1 MRAIMSSPP
10 NLTPSPLVDLR
21 GKVAIVTGA
30 ASYHGEGSLRQP
42 GQGSETA
49 RTLAQL
55 GAAVV
60 LADINGPAAERRAE
74 QIRADGGDAF
84 AVQTDV
90 TDEPQVAR
98 MVQTAL
104 DEFGRL
110 DILHNN
116 AANLHVLSDPGDPQI
131 TELNVDT
138 WHAVMT
144 TMLLGSMLGC
154 KYAIPAMVRT
164 GGGSIICTS
173 SISGMVGEL
182 NLTIYGA
189 AKAAINQLVRSVSAQ
204 WGKAG
209 IRCNAV
215 APGLILSP
223 PSLAIGE
230 PLIGEYV
237 RHSDT
242 PYVGQPIDTAK
253 VVAFL
258 ASDAARYIT
267 GQVIP
272 VDGGLIQHSPLVADS
287 RDSGLVAGQT
297 TT

>member
-1 MRAIMSSPP
+1 VID
-10 NLTPSPLVDLR
+10 LT

-30 ASYHGEGSLRQP
+30 ASFHGDDSLRQP

-49 RTLAQL
+49 GLLARL

-60 LADINGPAAERRAE
+60 LADINGEAAARRAAE
-74 QIRADGGDAF
+74 IRAGGGDAV
-84 AVQTDV
+84 AIETDV
-90 TDEPQVAR
+90 SDEVQVR
-98 MVQTAL
+98 QMVKTAL
-104 DEFGRL
+104 EEFGQL

-116 AANLHVLSDPGDPQI
+116 AANLHLLFDPGDPEI
-131 TELNVDT
+131 TEFQVET
-138 WHAVMT
+138 WERLMRT
-144 TMLLGSMLGC
+144 LLLGSMLGC
-154 KYAIPAMVRT
+154 KHAIPAMVKT

-182 NLTIYGA
+182 NLTIYA
-189 AKAAINQLVRSVSAQ
+189 VAKAGINQLVRSVSAQ

-230 PLIGEYV
+230 ELIAEYV
-237 RHSDT
+237 KHSDT
-242 PYVGQPIDTAK
+242 PYVGQPADSAHL
-253 VVAFL
+253 VAFL
-258 ASDAARYIT
+258 ASDLARYIT

-287 RDSGLVAGQT
+287 RGSGLVAGQT
-297 TT
+297 TQP

>member
-1 MRAIMSSPP
+1 VI
-10 NLTPSPLVDLR
+10 DLS

-30 ASYHGEGSLRQP
+30 GSYHGDESLRDP
-42 GQGSETA
+42 GQGSETS
-49 RTLAQL
+49 RLLAQL

-74 QIRADGGDAF
+74 QIRADGGDAI
-84 AVQTDV
+84 AIETDV
-90 TDEPQVAR
+90 TDEEQVKR

-104 DEFGRL
+104 DEFDRL

-116 AANLHVLSDPGDPQI
+116 AANLNLLFDPGDPEI
-131 TELNVDT
+131 TQFSVET
-138 WHAVMT
+138 WEILT
-144 TMLLGSMLGC
+144 RTLLLGPMLCC
-154 KYAIPAMVRT
+154 KHAIPAMLKT

-182 NLTIYGA
+182 NLTIYGC
-189 AKAAINQLVRSVSAQ
+189 AKAAVNQLVRAVSAQ
-204 WGKAG
+204 WGKEG

-223 PSLAIGE
+223 PSIAIGE
-230 PLIGEYV
+230 PLIAEYI

-242 PYVGQPIDTAK
+242 PYVGQPIDSAY

-258 ASDAARYIT
+258 ACDLARYVT
-267 GQVIP
+267 GQVVP

-287 RDSGLVAGQT
+287 RASGMVAGET
-297 TT
+297 

>member
-1 MRAIMSSPP
+1 MI
-10 NLTPSPLVDLR
+10 DLS

-30 ASYHGEGSLRQP
+30 ASYHGDDTLRQP

-49 RTLAQL
+49 SILARL

-60 LADINGPAAERRAE
+60 LADINGEAAARRAAD
-74 QIRADGGDAF
+74 IRASGGDAV
-84 AVQTDV
+84 AVATDV
-90 TDEPQVAR
+90 SDEAQVKR

-116 AANLHVLSDPGDPQI
+116 AANLHVLFDPGDPEV
-131 TELNVDT
+131 TEMRVET
-138 WHAVMT
+138 WESLMRT
-144 TMLLGSMLGC
+144 LLLGSMLGC
-154 KYAIPAMVRT
+154 KHAIPAMVRT

-173 SISGMVGEL
+173 SVSGMVGEL
-182 NLTIYGA
+182 NLTIYAA

-230 PLIGEYV
+230 ELIAEYV
-237 RHSDT
+237 KHSDT
-242 PYVGQPIDTAK
+242 PYVGQPADTAYL
-253 VVAFL
+253 VAFL
-258 ASDAARYIT
+258 ASDLARYIT

-287 RDSGLVAGQT
+287 RASGLVAGHT
-297 TT
+297 

>member
-1 MRAIMSSPP
+1 MI
-10 NLTPSPLVDLR
+10 DLS

-30 ASYHGEGSLRQP
+30 ASYHGDESLRQP

-49 RTLAQL
+49 ATLARL

-60 LADINGPAAERRAE
+60 LADINGPAAEARAE
-74 QIRADGGDAF
+74 QLRRSGAD
-84 AVQTDV
+84 AVAVATDV
-90 TDEPQVAR
+90 TDEAQVQR
-98 MVQTAL
+98 MVQTAVN
-104 DEFGRL
+104 EFGRL

-116 AANLHVLSDPGDPQI
+116 AANLHVLWDPGDPEI
-131 TELNVDT
+131 TQLNVDT
-138 WHAVMT
+138 WDALMRT
-144 TMLLGSMLGC
+144 LLLGSMLGC
-154 KYAIPAMVRT
+154 KHAIPAMVSS
-164 GGGSIICTS
+164 GGGSIICMS
-173 SISGMVGEL
+173 SVSGMVGEL

-230 PLIGEYV
+230 ELIAEYA

-242 PYVGQPIDTAK
+242 PYVGEPIDTAN

-258 ASDAARYIT
+258 ASDLARYIT

-272 VDGGLIQHSPLVADS
+272 VDGGLIQHSPLVADA
-287 RDSGLVAGQT
+287 RASGLVAGQT
-297 TT
+297 

>member
-1 MRAIMSSPP
+1 VID
-10 NLTPSPLVDLR
+10 LT

-30 ASYHGEGSLRQP
+30 ASFHGDETLRQP

-49 RTLAQL
+49 SLLARL

-60 LADINGPAAERRAE
+60 LADINGEAAAQRAAD
-74 QIRADGGDAF
+74 IRAGGGDAV
-84 AVQTDV
+84 AVETDV
-90 TDEPQVAR
+90 SDEAQVRR
-98 MVQTAL
+98 MVKTAL
-104 DEFGRL
+104 DEFGQL

-116 AANLHVLSDPGDPQI
+116 AANLHLLFDPGDPEI
-131 TELNVDT
+131 TEFQVET
-138 WHAVMT
+138 WERLMRT
-144 TMLLGSMLGC
+144 LLLGSMLGC
-154 KYAIPAMVRT
+154 KHAIPAMVKT

-173 SISGMVGEL
+173 SVSGMVGEL
-182 NLTIYGA
+182 NLTIYA
-189 AKAAINQLVRSVSAQ
+189 VAKAGINQLVRSVSAQ

-230 PLIGEYV
+230 ELIAEYV
-237 RHSDT
+237 KHSDT
-242 PYVGQPIDTAK
+242 PYVGQPADTAHL
-253 VVAFL
+253 VAFL
-258 ASDAARYIT
+258 ASDLARYIT

-287 RDSGLVAGQT
+287 RGSGLVAGQT
-297 TT
+297 SQP

>member
-1 MRAIMSSPP
+1 MI
-10 NLTPSPLVDLR
+10 DLG

-30 ASYHGEGSLRQP
+30 ASYHGDDTLRQP

-49 RTLAQL
+49 GLLASL

-60 LADINGPAAERRAE
+60 LADINGGAAAKRAER
-74 QIRADGGDAF
+74 IRAAGGDAV
-84 AVQTDV
+84 AVTTDV
-90 TDEPQVAR
+90 SDEAQVAR

-116 AANLHVLSDPGDPQI
+116 AANLQTLFDPGDPDI
-131 TELNVDT
+131 TEMKVET
-138 WHAVMT
+138 WDMLMRT
-144 TMLLGSMLGC
+144 LLLGTMLGC
-154 KYAIPAMVRT
+154 KHAIPAMVST

-173 SISGMVGEL
+173 SVSGMVGEL

-230 PLIGEYV
+230 ELIAEYV
-237 RHSDT
+237 KHSDT
-242 PYVGQPIDTAK
+242 PYVGQPADTAHL
-253 VVAFL
+253 VAFL
-258 ASDAARYIT
+258 ASDLARYIT

-287 RDSGLVAGQT
+287 RESGLVAGGT
-297 TT
+297 

>member
-1 MRAIMSSPP
+1 M
-10 NLTPSPLVDLR
+10 VDLT

-30 ASYHGEGSLRQP
+30 ASYHGDESLRQP

-49 RTLAQL
+49 RVLAKY

-60 LADINGPAAERRAE
+60 LADINGDAAERRAE
-74 QIRADGGDAF
+74 ELRAGGADAV
-84 AVQTDV
+84 AVATDV
-90 TDEPQVAR
+90 TDESQIER
-98 MVQTAL
+98 MVKTAL

-116 AANLHVLSDPGDPQI
+116 AANLHTLFDPGDPDI
-131 TELNVDT
+131 TRLQVET
-138 WHAVMT
+138 WEILMRT
-144 TMLLGSMLGC
+144 LLLGSMLGC
-154 KYAIPAMVRT
+154 KHAIPAMVQT

-173 SISGMVGEL
+173 SVSGMVGEL
-182 NLTIYGA
+182 NLTVYAA

-230 PLIGEYV
+230 QLIAEYV

-242 PYVGQPIDTAK
+242 PYVGQPVDTANL
-253 VVAFL
+253 VAFL

-287 RDSGLVAGQT
+287 RGTGMVAGQT
-297 TT
+297 VQT

>member
-1 MRAIMSSPP
+1 MID
-10 NLTPSPLVDLR
+10 LT

-30 ASYHGEGSLRQP
+30 GSYHGDDTLRLP

-49 RTLAQL
+49 AVLARA

-60 LADINGPAAERRAE
+60 LADINGEAAERRAE
-74 QIRADGGDAF
+74 EIRTQGGDAV

-90 TDEPQVAR
+90 SDEASVKR
-98 MVQTAL
+98 MVQTAV

-110 DILHNN
+110 DVLHNN
-116 AANLHVLSDPGDPQI
+116 AANLQLLFDPGDPDI
-131 TELNVDT
+131 TQLEVST
-138 WHAVMT
+138 WESLMHT
-144 TMLLGSMLGC
+144 LLLGAVLGC
-154 KYAIPAMVRT
+154 KHAIPAMVQN

-182 NLTIYGA
+182 NLTIYA
-189 AKAAINQLVRSVSAQ
+189 MAKAGINQLVRSVSAQ

-230 PLIGEYV
+230 ELIAEYV

-242 PYVGQPIDTAK
+242 PYVGQPVDTAYL
-253 VVAFL
+253 VAFL
-258 ASDAARYIT
+258 ASDLARYIT

-287 RDSGLVAGQT
+287 RTSGLVAGET
-297 TT
+297 TQD

>member
-1 MRAIMSSPP
+1 MI
-10 NLTPSPLVDLR
+10 DLS

-30 ASYHGEGSLRQP
+30 ASYHGDDTLRQP

-49 RTLAQL
+49 GILARL

-60 LADINGPAAERRAE
+60 LADINGGAAARRAAE
-74 QIRADGGDAF
+74 IRANGGE
-84 AVQTDV
+84 AVAVATDV
-90 TDEPQVAR
+90 SDEAQVKR
-98 MVQTAL
+98 MVETAL
-104 DEFGRL
+104 NEFGRL

-116 AANLHVLSDPGDPQI
+116 AANLHVLFDPGDPDI
-131 TELNVDT
+131 TEMSVET
-138 WHAVMT
+138 WESLMRT
-144 TMLLGSMLGC
+144 LLLGSMLSC
-154 KYAIPAMVRT
+154 KHSIPAMVRT

-173 SISGMVGEL
+173 SVSGMVGEL
-182 NLTIYGA
+182 NLTIYAA

-230 PLIGEYV
+230 KLIAEYV
-237 RHSDT
+237 KHSDT
-242 PYVGQPIDTAK
+242 PYVGQPADTAYL
-253 VVAFL
+253 VAFL
-258 ASDAARYIT
+258 ASDLARYIT

-287 RDSGLVAGQT
+287 RSSGLVAGQT
-297 TT
+297 

>member
-1 MRAIMSSPP
+1 VI
-10 NLTPSPLVDLR
+10 DLS

-30 ASYHGEGSLRQP
+30 ASYHGDESLRAP

-49 RTLAQL
+49 SVLARY

-60 LADINGPAAERRAE
+60 LADINGAAAERRAE
-74 QIRADGGDAF
+74 QLRAAGADAI
-84 AVQTDV
+84 AVETDV
-90 TDEPQVAR
+90 SDEAQVAR
-98 MVQTAL
+98 MVQTAI

-116 AANLHVLSDPGDPQI
+116 AANLHLLFDPGDPQI
-131 TELNVDT
+131 TELNVET
-138 WHAVMT
+138 WELLMRT
-144 TMLLGSMLGC
+144 LLLGCMLGC
-154 KYAIPAMVRT
+154 KHAIPAMVRT

-173 SISGMVGEL
+173 SVSGMVGEL
-182 NLTIYGA
+182 NLTIYGV
-189 AKAAINQLVRSVSAQ
+189 AKAGINQLVRAVSAQ

-230 PLIGEYV
+230 ELIAQYV
-237 RHSDT
+237 RQSDT
-242 PYVGQPIDTAK
+242 PYVGQPVDTANL
-253 VVAFL
+253 VAFL

-287 RDSGLVAGQT
+287 RDSGMVAGQA
-297 TT
+297 

>member
-1 MRAIMSSPP
+1 MI
-10 NLTPSPLVDLR
+10 DLK

-30 ASYHGEGSLRQP
+30 GSYHGDDELRQQ
-42 GQGSETA
+42 GQGGETA
-49 RTLAQL
+49 ALLAKL

-60 LADINGPAAERRAE
+60 LADINCAAAEKRAE
-74 QIRADGGDAF
+74 QIRQAGGDAI
-84 AVQTDV
+84 AVETDV
-90 TDEPQVAR
+90 RDEAQVQA
-98 MVQTAL
+98 MVQAAVK
-104 DEFGRL
+104 EFGRL
-110 DILHNN
+110 DVLHCN
-116 AANLHVLSDPGDPQI
+116 AANLEALFDPGDPQI
-131 TELNVDT
+131 TEFEVST
-138 WHAVMT
+138 WELLT
-144 TMLLGSMLGC
+144 RTLYLGPMLCC
-154 KYAIPAMVRT
+154 KHAIPTMVET

-182 NLTIYGA
+182 NLTIYGTC
-189 AKAAINQLVRSVSAQ
+189 KAAINQLIRAVSAQ

-223 PSLAIGE
+223 PSIAIGE
-230 PLIGEYV
+230 ALIAEYA

-242 PYVGQPIDTAK
+242 PNVGQPIDTAW

-258 ASDAARYIT
+258 ASDAARYLT

-287 RDSGLVAGQT
+287 RVSGAVPGGRLA
-297 TT
+297 

>member
-1 MRAIMSSPP
+1 MI
-10 NLTPSPLVDLR
+10 DLS

-30 ASYHGEGSLRQP
+30 ASYHGDESLRQP

-49 RTLAQL
+49 ATLARL

-60 LADINGPAAERRAE
+60 LADINGPAAEARAE
-74 QIRADGGDAF
+74 QLRRSGAD
-84 AVQTDV
+84 AVAVAVDV
-90 TDEPQVAR
+90 TDEGQVQR
-98 MVQTAL
+98 MVQTAVN
-104 DEFGRL
+104 EFGRL

-116 AANLHVLSDPGDPQI
+116 AANLHVLWDPGDPEI
-131 TELNVDT
+131 TQLNVDT
-138 WHAVMT
+138 WDALMRT
-144 TMLLGSMLGC
+144 LLLGSMLGC
-154 KYAIPAMVRT
+154 KHAIPAMVSS
-164 GGGSIICTS
+164 GGGSIICMS
-173 SISGMVGEL
+173 SVSGMVGEL

-230 PLIGEYV
+230 ELIAEYA

-242 PYVGQPIDTAK
+242 PYVGEPIDTAN

-258 ASDAARYIT
+258 ASDLARYIT

-272 VDGGLIQHSPLVADS
+272 VDGGLIQHSPLVADA
-287 RDSGLVAGQT
+287 RASGLVAGQT
-297 TT
+297 

>member
-1 MRAIMSSPP
+1 MI
-10 NLTPSPLVDLR
+10 DLS

-30 ASYHGEGSLRQP
+30 ASYHGDESLRQP

-49 RTLAQL
+49 ATLARL

-60 LADINGPAAERRAE
+60 LADINGPAAEARAE
-74 QIRADGGDAF
+74 QLRRSGAD
-84 AVQTDV
+84 AVAVATDV
-90 TDEPQVAR
+90 TDEAQVQR
-98 MVQTAL
+98 MVQTAV

-116 AANLHVLSDPGDPQI
+116 AANLHVLWDPGDPEI
-131 TELNVDT
+131 TQLNVDT
-138 WHAVMT
+138 WDALMRT
-144 TMLLGSMLGC
+144 LLLGSMLGC
-154 KYAIPAMVRT
+154 KHAIPAMVSS
-164 GGGSIICTS
+164 GGGSIICMS
-173 SISGMVGEL
+173 SVSGMVGEL

-230 PLIGEYV
+230 ELIAEYA

-242 PYVGQPIDTAK
+242 PYVGEPIDTAN

-258 ASDAARYIT
+258 ASDLARYIT

-272 VDGGLIQHSPLVADS
+272 VDGGLIQHSPLVADA
-287 RDSGLVAGQT
+287 RASGLVAGQT
-297 TT
+297 

>member
-1 MRAIMSSPP
+1 MID
-10 NLTPSPLVDLR
+10 LT

-30 ASYHGEGSLRQP
+30 ASFHGDDALSQP
-42 GQGSETA
+42 GQGSETSALLA
-49 RTLAQL
+49 RL

-60 LADINGPAAERRAE
+60 LADINGDAAERRAE
-74 QIRADGGDAF
+74 EIRLAGGDAI

-90 TDEPQVAR
+90 SDEQQVQR
-98 MVQTAL
+98 MVRVAL

-110 DILHNN
+110 DVLHNN
-116 AANLHVLSDPGDPQI
+116 AANLHVLFDPGDPEI
-131 TELNVDT
+131 TQLEVST
-138 WHAVMT
+138 WETLMRT
-144 TMLLGSMLGC
+144 LLLGAVLGC
-154 KYAIPAMVRT
+154 KHAIPAMVQT

-173 SISGMVGEL
+173 SVSGMVGEL
-182 NLTIYGA
+182 NLTIYA
-189 AKAAINQLVRSVSAQ
+189 MAKAGINQLVRSVSAQ
-204 WGKAG
+204 WGKQG

-230 PLIGEYV
+230 ELIAEYV

-242 PYVGQPIDTAK
+242 PYVGQPADSAHL
-253 VVAFL
+253 VAFL
-258 ASDAARYIT
+258 ASDLGRYIT

-287 RDSGLVAGQT
+287 RGSGLVAGQT
-297 TT
+297 TEA